1 MQNIVLMTGLEPPGP
16 FAAPG
21 PSNLCT
27 ITARSTRSVRACLR
41 ASSCWKLPVAS
52 FQCSAKKAHPAP
64 SSHVA
69 GPLAPPREHARA
81 RGAQRRRGAASS
93 TTRRLTSTAW
103 PRSSPAGLWRAPPT
117 SRFTPGLPPTAPT
130 TRGFSHAH
138 AASRRP
144 DTWLPPLSPFA
155 AATSPSPLSSSAT
168 SPPPC
173 AAVSNRR
180 PPPPRAA
187 GPELGGGG
195 PGAANPAALPCRGLP
210 VEFRLAQTA
219 LRGPGSVRGEMRNR
233 GVLRCPRLVAA

>member
-144 DTWLPPLSPFA
+144 DIWLPPLH
-155 AATSPSPLSSSAT
+155 LS
-168 SPPPC
+168 
-173 AAVSNRR
+173 R
-180 PPPPRAA
+180 PPPRHPRFPHRPRRRLPAQPFQIGGRRRHAPLALSWAA
-187 GPELGGGG
+187 ADREGPTRL
-195 PGAANPAALPCRGLP
+195 NCRA
-210 VEFRLAQTA
+210 EACRLNSGW
-219 LRGPGSVRGEMRNR
+219 RK
-233 GVLRCPRLVAA
+233 RL